1 MASPKSKKL
10 SIQRRSRSVPFPK
23 PFWKAAIFSFF
34 FLLTVIALIASI
46 IVFAI
51 DQTQKSAFLVVGVL
65 FFTLFVWIVSLFI
78 RRSASCP
85 LCHGTPY
92 FNSGAHKHEKAT
104 KLPLLNHA
112 ISNVVRTIVN
122 QTFRCMYCGQPFDL
136 LKPVTNPLSGRKKV
150 DKKAPKQ
157 PQRRQR
163 RKTIKKEIS

>member
-1 MASPKSKKL
+1 MSSPKNKKL

-23 PFWKAAIFSFF
+23 KFLKAAIFSTV
-34 FLLTVIALIASI
+34 FLLSIVALLTSI
-46 IVFAI
+46 IIFAYSPK
-51 DQTQKSAFLVVGVL
+51 QTSAMLVVGL
-65 FFTLFVWIVSLFI
+65 IFFTLFVWVISLFI

-112 ISNVVRTIVN
+112 ISNIIRTIFN

-136 LKPVTNPLSGRKKV
+136 LKPVTSPSPKNKETTKTKQKKQRLSKN
-150 DKKAPKQ
+150 Q
-157 PQRRQR
+157 
-163 RKTIKKEIS
+163 